1 MYKDQALT
9 IKSKSDI
16 IFARSRVRNLA
27 REQGFNTMDQ
37 ARISLATSSLANA
50 LGMGEKLQD
59 QIIIGCLDGG
69 ARSTGLRVICIKTGG
84 APDNGE
90 PRAFG
95 DVGLMVDEITVEEL
109 PSNDLKV
116 TVIKW
121 QAKRR

>member
-9 IKSKSDI
+9 IKNKSDI

-27 REQGFNTMDQ
+27 RERGFNTMDQ

-50 LGMGEKLQD
+50 LGLGEKPQD
-59 QIIIGCLDGG
+59 QIIIGCLEDGT
-69 ARSTGLRVICIKTGG
+69 RSTGLRVICIKKEGVT
-84 APDNGE
+84 DNGA